1 MRALVRL
8 LRGTRKRFSMAR
20 LRQASTKYRIRV
32 FFHVTLRFLINR
44 VFCRLLNL
52 WPSTETYDIS
62 RSHPNISMQST
73 SDQMEEPNFVLSP
86 LPEAHLVAG
95 AFSQNPFSRVHS
107 PNDQYTVIHQNRPF
121 FDSFS
126 AERLSAQYYHT
137 RAISSFFYIPTLHSS
152 KHFLEHYSG
161 DEILDTAS
169 RKVPFSEYLTPCVC
183 AEFLSLCTFCLPF
196 LRVRKSEGLRSL
208 FIELEFSVHFIPS
221 FAWRWTQNSYS
232 IKSDKLNLKIVHFII
247 PRTKLTNPF
256 DVPFHGAISGRWWD
270 VRVLVWTIFGPFL
283 RF

>member
-32 FFHVTLRFLINR
+32 FFHVTLRILIDR

-137 RAISSFFYIPTLHSS
+137 RAISSFFISPP
-152 KHFLEHYSG
+152 F
-161 DEILDTAS
+161 ILQNI
-169 RKVPFSEYLTPCVC
+169 FSNTIQVTKYLTPLH
-183 AEFLSLCTFCLPF
+183 ARYPFLS
-196 LRVRKSEGLRSL
+196 
-208 FIELEFSVHFIPS
+208 I
-221 FAWRWTQNSYS
+221 
-232 IKSDKLNLKIVHFII
+232 
-247 PRTKLTNPF
+247 
-256 DVPFHGAISGRWWD
+256 
-270 VRVLVWTIFGPFL
+270 
-283 RF
+283 